1 MFNLINDIAY
11 LAIPLVLLA
20 LIIAFIYSFWKKNRL
35 ESLDLRVLLVR
46 IQKQNEKDPKDFLK
60 DINVS
65 EQLINSLSSLGRP
78 FVFEIAVHNTAQ
90 HINFYVAVPR
100 RQLDFAKQQ
109 IQGLFL
115 AAQVEEA
122 PEYTIFSSGGESVGG
137 YLSLAESS
145 LIPLRTYREAE
156 VDTFAP
162 ILSTL
167 SKLKEVGEGAAIQLI
182 VKPASEGHKKVILKS
197 LGELKKGKKL
207 TDILNASFFKAEDFA
222 QAVFGRPK
230 DDSSRPPMVDEEAV
244 KAFQLKMSKPLYE
257 VNVRIV
263 TAAATKDRAEEIFLS
278 VTGAFSQFTAAL
290 RNSFII
296 IKPRNLKK
304 FIFNYAFREYDL
316 SQIILLNSE
325 ELGSIFHVPTYSSE
339 VPRVEWLKTK
349 EVPPPANLPSQGIMI
364 GESIFR
370 GDRKPVYLTD
380 ADRLRHLYLVGQTGV
395 GKSYGMI
402 LPMVVSDIERGAGVC
417 VIDPHGDLIDDILD
431 RIPAERVDDVIVF
444 DPGNLARP
452 IGINMLEYNLA
463 KPEERSFI
471 VNEMINIFDRLYDLK
486 VTGGPMFEYYL
497 RNALLL
503 LMEDAG
509 NDPTTL
515 LDVPRVFSDSN
526 YRNAKL
532 ARVKNPL
539 VIDFWTKE
547 AAKATG
553 EQGLQNMTVYIAS
566 KFASFISNDYLRP
579 IIGQTKSAF
588 NFRAVMDNKKI
599 LLVKLAKG
607 RIGDLNANLL
617 GMIFTGRMLMAALSR
632 GDLAKEARQNFYF
645 YIDEFQNFTTDSIS
659 IILSEA
665 RKYGLGLTIAHQ
677 FIAQLEDKIR
687 DSVFGNVGS
696 MIAFRVGM
704 PDTEVL
710 VKQFGPEFDAQD
722 LISTEN
728 QHALAKLLINGE
740 PSRPFNLECQ
750 YVSPAPHP
758 ELRAKLEELS
768 RLTYGRDL
776 AEVEQDIVK
785 RLRGV

>member
-207 TDILNASFFKAEDFA
+207 KDVLNASFFKAEDFA

-304 FIFNYAFREYDL
+304 FIF
-316 SQIILLNSE
+316 
-325 ELGSIFHVPTYSSE
+325 
-339 VPRVEWLKTK
+339 K
-349 EVPPPANLPSQGIMI
+349 
-364 GESIFR
+364 
-370 GDRKPVYLTD
+370 
-380 ADRLRHLYLVGQTGV
+380 
-395 GKSYGMI
+395 
-402 LPMVVSDIERGAGVC
+402 
-417 VIDPHGDLIDDILD
+417 
-431 RIPAERVDDVIVF
+431 
-444 DPGNLARP
+444 
-452 IGINMLEYNLA
+452 
-463 KPEERSFI
+463 
-471 VNEMINIFDRLYDLK
+471 
-486 VTGGPMFEYYL
+486 
-497 RNALLL
+497 
-503 LMEDAG
+503 
-509 NDPTTL
+509 
-515 LDVPRVFSDSN
+515 
-526 YRNAKL
+526 
-532 ARVKNPL
+532 
-539 VIDFWTKE
+539 
-547 AAKATG
+547 
-553 EQGLQNMTVYIAS
+553 
-566 KFASFISNDYLRP
+566 
-579 IIGQTKSAF
+579 
-588 NFRAVMDNKKI
+588 
-599 LLVKLAKG
+599 
-607 RIGDLNANLL
+607 
-617 GMIFTGRMLMAALSR
+617 
-632 GDLAKEARQNFYF
+632 
-645 YIDEFQNFTTDSIS
+645 
-659 IILSEA
+659 
-665 RKYGLGLTIAHQ
+665 
-677 FIAQLEDKIR
+677 
-687 DSVFGNVGS
+687 
-696 MIAFRVGM
+696 
-704 PDTEVL
+704 
-710 VKQFGPEFDAQD
+710 
-722 LISTEN
+722 
-728 QHALAKLLINGE
+728 
-740 PSRPFNLECQ
+740 
-750 YVSPAPHP
+750 
-758 ELRAKLEELS
+758 
-768 RLTYGRDL
+768 
-776 AEVEQDIVK
+776 
-785 RLRGV
+785 